1 VRLRC
6 GEAVIEFQVQERF
19 WRKGTEADMAV
30 LTKSGLTQDF
40 GKSME
45 TLVIPKPV
53 HNLLTRL
60 TGESRPDV
68 SLSLALKDLVRLRIS
83 EARSKIA
90 VFERK
95 YGMEFAAFEQARKTG
110 KIPEAHSYAVEQ
122 DDWEWEAATTD
133 LTALEEVAEW
143 LV

>member
-1 VRLRC
+1 
-6 GEAVIEFQVQERF
+6 
-19 WRKGTEADMAV
+19 MAV

-40 GKSME
+40 SKGME

-90 VFERK
+90 IFERK
-95 YGMEFAAFEQARKTG
+95 YGMEFAAFEQAHKAG